1 MATGQGVIG
10 VMSGKNHFEQH
21 LQNLHEAMRVESITR
36 RSFMKVAGAAAA
48 AMGFSAVAGNALAAP
63 VPGVRNITTRAQAEK
78 NVLVFGS
85 GQDMSNLDPHTG
97 HDYSIAWGQKAVYDS
112 LFRYTGNPSTIA
124 PLLGTEIS
132 GNTDASEFTIKLTDQ
147 GKFHDGSPVTA
158 EAVQYNFQ
166 RMLRKNLGVAWMF
179 ANVMD
184 QDSVQ
189 IVDPGTLKITL
200 TKSFAP
206 FDAVLPWLFIAN
218 PAVIQANEGGD
229 EGEAYLKNHEAGSG
243 PYTISKWEIGS
254 SYQFDKWADYWWK
267 PEGITMVDSM
277 VWQII
282 RESSTKRIAMETG
295 EVQYGDTLTP
305 EDYIGLRDGGFTVNE
320 QASITPFAVKL
331 NNQTGPTADV
341 NVRKA
346 LQQALDYDAVIE
358 ALSGFGEV
366 MQGPLAT
373 TLKPWHD
380 DSLQTLK
387 FDLEGAKASLAA
399 SAYPDGF
406 ELEYV
411 YVTGLSIEEQVGLIL
426 LEGCAELGIDVKM
439 SPLVWPDM
447 VARAADPTTSPAA
460 MAVYAG
466 TDYTDPDNF
475 LWAAYHSSQAGSWS
489 AASHYKNPELDAL
502 LEQARSSTDQA
513 TRQDLYNQAQQKL
526 VADAVEVWIYS
537 DIPLEAWVPELTG
550 TVRSQVM
557 GGDLRD
563 FGYTQS

>member
-1 MATGQGVIG
+1 M
-10 VMSGKNHFEQH
+10 
-21 LQNLHEAMRVESITR
+21 
-36 RSFMKVAGAAAA
+36 VAGAAGA
-48 AMGFSAVAGNALAAP
+48 AMGFSSATGGFAAP
-63 VPGVRNITTRAQAEK
+63 APGARIITSSNQAAK

-112 LFRYTGNPSTIA
+112 LFRYSGNPAKIV

-132 GNTDASEFTIKLTDQ
+132 GNTDASEFTVKLTDQ
-147 GKFHDGSPVTA
+147 AKFHDGSAVTA
-158 EAVQYNFQ
+158 EAIQYNFQ

-184 QDSVQ
+184 QDSVA
-189 IVDPGTLKITL
+189 IVDPMTIKITL

-218 PAVIQANEGGD
+218 PAIVKANDVGGD
-229 EGEAYLKNHEAGSG
+229 EGEAYLKDHEAGSG

-254 SYQFDKWADYWWK
+254 SYQFDKWADYWYK
-267 PEGITMVDSM
+267 PEGVNMVDSM
-277 VWQII
+277 IWQII

-305 EDYIGLRDGGFTVNE
+305 EDYIGLRDGGFTVNDI
-320 QASITPFAVKL
+320 ASITPFAIKL
-331 NNQTGPTADV
+331 NNQVGPTADV

-346 LQQALDYDAVIE
+346 IQQAFDYDAAIQ

-366 MQGPLAT
+366 MAGPLAT
-373 TLKPWHD
+373 TLKPWHKD
-380 DSLQTLK
+380 DLVTLK
-387 FDLEGAKASLAA
+387 FDIEGAKASLAA
-399 SAYPDGF
+399 SGYAGGF
-406 ELEYV
+406 DLEYV
-411 YVTGLSIEEQVGLIL
+411 YVTGLSIEEQMGLIL
-426 LEGCAELGIDVKM
+426 LQGCSELGINVKM
-439 SPLVWPDM
+439 TPLVWPDM
-447 VARAADPTTSPAA
+447 VARAADPNSSPAA

-475 LWAAYHSSQAGSWS
+475 LWASYHSSQAGSWS
-489 AASHYKNPELDAL
+489 AASHYKNPDLDAL
-502 LEQARSSTDQA
+502 LEQARSSTDQP

-526 VADAVEVWIYS
+526 VDDAVEVWIYS

-550 TVRSQVM
+550 SVRAQVM

-563 FGYTQS
+563 FGYAGAS